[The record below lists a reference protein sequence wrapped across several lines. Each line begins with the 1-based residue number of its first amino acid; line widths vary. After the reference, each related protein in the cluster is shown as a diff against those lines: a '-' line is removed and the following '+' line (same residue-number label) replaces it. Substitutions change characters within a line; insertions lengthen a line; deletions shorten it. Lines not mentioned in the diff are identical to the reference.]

1 MSKTKS
7 DVCQDGNLQIVSFF
21 KALDM
26 SGNEIRLIP
35 SDGNLYGGFGD
46 NIYNFGP
53 YLKMSGEYEGRFYR
67 LNTKLAVAY
76 TEGHKCKGNDNDC
89 KASEFNRIKK
99 ENIEKINELK
109 GINKVK
115 VGKKDRI
122 RPPLSF

>member
-1 MSKTKS
+1 MSKTCLKTQKKISQNVCAEIKS
-7 DVCQDGNLQIVSFF
+7 DVCQDVNILIVSFF

-35 SDGNLYGGFGD
+35 SDGNLYGGFESGD

-53 YLKMSGEYEGRFYR
+53 YLKMRGEYEGRFYR

-76 TEGHKCKGNDNDC
+76 TEGHKCKGN
-89 KASEFNRIKK
+89 
-99 ENIEKINELK
+99 
-109 GINKVK
+109 KVK